1 MIESFDFLDFVNK
14 STEHKNVNT
23 TSNHLKSFLS
33 QCNKLYSSD
42 SFSTKDDEEY
52 EVIFENE
59 VSDILNYSRL
69 EKVNPTLSLKEEEE
83 TEENFDHYFNSVME
97 NSQNSSFFDQKRK
110 LFKVNYRNNF
120 DEFKEISNA
129 PLSPLSIKKTFL
141 NNKILPNIKR
151 RRENQDN
158 IRKKLKT
165 SFFNTFLRKK
175 INEILNNKESRFYF
189 EKFPI
194 SFVNDIRKNTNK
206 DIIDKTLLE
215 IILKKEL
222 YNEKDLSNYH
232 HNLKVL
238 ENKEIKEV
246 EELNEI
252 LNKKY
257 SELFEEYINSKEFNI
272 DEINR
277 LKNNNMDNIYIERY
291 IYQSKHFIE
300 YFAE

>member
-141 NNKILPNIKR
+141 NNKVLPNIKR

-238 ENKEIKEV
+238 ENKEIKEI

-257 SELFEEYINSKEFNI
+257 SQLFEEYINSKEFNI

>member
-42 SFSTKDDEEY
+42 SFSTKDDDEY
-52 EVIFENE
+52 EVFFENE
-59 VSDILNYSRL
+59 VSDILNYSRIQR
-69 EKVNPTLSLKEEEE
+69 VNPTLSLKEEEE

-141 NNKILPNIKR
+141 NNKVLPNIKR

-175 INEILNNKESRFYF
+175 INKILNNKESRFYF

-238 ENKEIKEV
+238 ENKEIKEI

-257 SELFEEYINSKEFNI
+257 SQLFEEYINSKEFNI